1 MTYFKNFTPIHF
13 QIMCRPCDFGAHP
26 SLFISFILEE
36 DLQSFVDSPIT
47 VALNWAEFDPLP
59 LKTRNFLV
67 IMTTDSTMPDADPFI
82 KVDLREEQAIARAFR
97 YTNDF
102 SSLIFMTPYFR
113 MPPDPL
119 RNKYNSLTYFTVP
132 KSYLDKNV

>member
-1 MTYFKNFTPIHF
+1 M
-13 QIMCRPCDFGAHP
+13 
-26 SLFISFILEE
+26 
-36 DLQSFVDSPIT
+36 DSPIT

-102 SSLIFMTPYFR
+102 SALIFMTPYFR